1 MKPLRSIRM
10 AFGALLIASVVACAT
25 STLLDKEVIAMKS
38 VTAARQVATAALR
51 AGKISLADDQ
61 KTQAN
66 LTLLA
71 TGIKAAVA
79 AQDTATI
86 AANQKSADAIK
97 TELEKK

>member
-1 MKPLRSIRM
+1 MKPLRSIRI
-10 AFGALLIASVVACAT
+10 ALGALLLATAAACAT
-25 STLLDKEVIAMKS
+25 STLLDKETMAMKS

-61 KTQAN
+61 QTQAT

-79 AQDTATI
+79 AQDAVTI
-86 AANQKSADAIK
+86 AANQKAAEAIK
-97 TELEKK
+97 TELEKN

>member
-1 MKPLRSIRM
+1 MKTLRSIRM
-10 AFGALLIASVVACAT
+10 TLSALLIASAVACAT
-25 STLLDKEVIAMKS
+25 STLLDKEVVALKS

-51 AGKISLADDQ
+51 AGKISIADDQ

-66 LTLLA
+66 LTMLA

-79 AQDTATI
+79 AQDAAAV
-86 AANQKSADAIK
+86 AANQNAADAIK

>member
-10 AFGALLIASVVACAT
+10 ALGALLLTAVVACAT

-38 VTAARQVATAALR
+38 VTAARQVAIAALR
-51 AGKISLADDQ
+51 AGKISVADDQ

-79 AQDTATI
+79 AQDAATV
-86 AANQKSADAIK
+86 AANQKAADAIK